1 MTTPRKR
8 PEERLKMGRPTVV
21 TPEVLAKLEQA
32 FGMGCSDKE
41 ACLYAG
47 ISMDALYNYQNR
59 RPDFAEWKALLKEKP
74 VLKARNTVVTSLN
87 DPEHAK
93 WYLERKARSE
103 FGREKEITVQT
114 FNNFDPKEI
123 SDIQAELNGISDENK
138 PDAV

>member
-1 MTTPRKR
+1 MTKPKR

-41 ACLYAG
+41 ACLYAD
-47 ISMDALYNYQNR
+47 ISMDTLYYYQGKH
-59 RPDFAEWKALLKEKP
+59 PDFCQWKALLKEKP

-103 FGREKEITVQT
+103 FGREKEITVQA